1 MEIIING
8 KQAYLKEKTSFEF
21 ISENSMFTGSDSYTL
36 TISFPLKDCPQ
47 NIAIFGHIHRSDVE
61 KEKVTFNCDIRDKT
75 FFKSGSI
82 TITEINEV
90 EVKTQFLEGR
100 SEQNFADT
108 FDEIYLN
115 ELSLGYPDANQRN
128 PANVLPTNAWK
139 EYPNN
144 NFVPLPW
151 VNNTSGNLQ
160 NEVTCTPGVP
170 DVYNWTYPSRE
181 LTFQPYLLYI
191 LEKICEVIGYT
202 GDFEA
207 IKRTNFKY
215 LLICNTLPYTWGAH
229 DFAIALPHWT
239 LTEFFE
245 QLELFLYGE
254 FTINHK
260 AKHISFRFSTEM
272 IQNTQAVAID
282 KVVNEYT
289 TEISREEG
297 SDYLGVK
304 NLMYAD
310 NDNRYWAYRSCEWY
324 IKAHKDEAVRYARLQ
339 DLLQFAQTLKESGY
353 YRWTSPTGGIRELYC
368 RGYQRGSDGHKL
380 FYAEDVDT
388 YFIMFCYKSE
398 LINTT
403 EAAGQTYHWYKY
415 YNRLEPINQFGK
427 REVDPDA
434 EDIEIKIVPAWID
447 DTDDEHGP
455 CLFLEPGEMGSA
467 TSWTDDTDEDGNTS
481 GGFTGGGGG
490 GHFGGRRAPAKVGS
504 FGGTSSGSS
513 SAFYGD
519 EDYDDGALAQGNT
532 GKAIEKGEVEKADA
546 YFDCI
551 YMAFWNG
558 YMLWQGKQPCPIID
572 KVMTDNN
579 FHYVTSSFS
588 FRLNFPT
595 PQIDRTAM
603 YHIDGKKKYNFSFL
617 ADEIPDPRALFYIN
631 GGRYLCEKI
640 TAHFTEKGMSK
651 MLKGVFYRLED

>member
-61 KEKVTFNCDIRDKT
+61 KKKVVFNCDIRYKT

-100 SEQNFADT
+100 SEQNFDDT

-115 ELSLGYPDANQRN
+115 ELSLGYPEERR
-128 PANVLPTNAWK
+128 PVNVSLPNAWRK
-139 EYPNN
+139 YPENN
-144 NFVPLPW
+144 YVPLPW

-160 NEVTCTPGVP
+160 NEVTCTPGSP
-170 DVYNWTYPSRE
+170 DVYSWTNPTRD

-191 LEKICEVIGYT
+191 LEKICEAIGYT
-202 GDFEA
+202 GDFSA
-207 IKRTNFKY
+207 IKQTDFKY
-215 LLICNTLPYTWGAH
+215 LLICNTLPYTWGINN
-229 DFAIALPHWT
+229 FAVALPHWS

-254 FTINHK
+254 FSINHK
-260 AKHISFRFSTEM
+260 AKHIAFRFSTEM
-272 IQNTQAVAID
+272 IQTTAAVKID
-282 KVVNEYT
+282 KVVKEYS
-289 TEISREEG
+289 TEISREES
-297 SDYLGVK
+297 SDYIGVK
-304 NLMYAD
+304 NLAYAE
-310 NDNRYWAYRSCEWY
+310 NDNRFWAYRSCEWY
-324 IKAHKDEAVRYARLQ
+324 IKAHKDEAVRYEHLS
-339 DLLQFAQTLKESGY
+339 DLLLFAQTLKESGY
-353 YRWTSPTGGIRELYC
+353 YRWTSVTGGIRELYC
-368 RGYQRGSDGHKL
+368 RGYQTGSDGHKL
-380 FYAEDVDT
+380 FYAADVDT
-388 YFIMFCYKSE
+388 YFIMFCYRSE
-398 LINTT
+398 LIKTT
-403 EAAGQTYHWYKY
+403 TYSDITYHWYKY

-434 EDIEIKIVPAWID
+434 DDIEIRIVPAWID

-467 TSWTDDTDEDGNTS
+467 TSWTDDTDNSGNTS

-490 GHFGGRRAPAKVGS
+490 QFGGRRAPAKAGA
-504 FGGTSSGSS
+504 FGGSRTGSPTS
-513 SAFYGD
+513 YD
-519 EDYDDGALAQGNT
+519 DTDYDGGALAQANT
-532 GKAIEKGEVEKADA
+532 GKAIEKGEVDKADA
-546 YFDCI
+546 YYDCI
-551 YMAFWNG
+551 YMAFWTG
-558 YMLWQGKQPCPIID
+558 YMLWPRKQPCPIID
-572 KVMTDNN
+572 KVMINN
-579 FHYVTSSFS
+579 QFQYVSSNYCL
-588 FRLNFPT
+588 RLNFPT
-595 PQIDRTAM
+595 PQIDRTAI
-603 YHIDGKKKYNFSFL
+603 YHIDGKKKYTFSFL
-617 ADEIPDPRALFYIN
+617 ADEIPDPRALFHIN
-631 GGRYLCEKI
+631 GGKYLCEKI